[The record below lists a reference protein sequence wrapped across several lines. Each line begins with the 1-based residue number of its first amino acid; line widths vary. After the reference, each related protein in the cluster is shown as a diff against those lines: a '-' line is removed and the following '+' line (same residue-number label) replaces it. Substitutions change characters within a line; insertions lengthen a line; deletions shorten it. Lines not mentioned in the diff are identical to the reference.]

1 MKTNYGKETIKL
13 NYKNKITRLN
23 ILNELIKE
31 TQEKIDNDFINYYKT
46 EYPKNIE
53 ALEKYLHANIEK
65 IIALKYEDD
74 YDGWCDTVLIE
85 MTNNKKILFDISRN
99 DNWEKNKEA
108 IILEDIP
115 NKKISNIISNI
126 FEEFPY
132 IKTKHIL

>member
-23 ILNELIKE
+23 ILNELVKE

-99 DNWEKNKEA
+99 DNWEKNEEA

-132 IKTKHIL
+132 IKTKHVL